1 MKSFPTAAVAGKQ
14 PSSSLREILLPE
26 EPEATGDSDYELL
39 CQEDSQSP
47 SAPLTPPAAAAAAAA
62 AEVSGNY
69 FSTAESVTVDDL
81 LEDVDYVDE
90 SDMKELK
97 QLFERIKG
105 RVKKEEN

>member
-1 MKSFPTAAVAGKQ
+1 MKSFPTTAVTGKQ
-14 PSSSLREILLPE
+14 PSLREILLPE

-47 SAPLTPPAAAAAAAA
+47 SAPLTPPAAAAAK
-62 AEVSGNY
+62 VSGNY

-105 RVKKEEN
+105 RVKKEDN